1 MNSTVKQ
8 VNIAEIKIK
17 VVFTGGGT
25 GGHVYP
31 LISVERA
38 LKKLAARR
46 LLTLESVY
54 IGPDG
59 FSREAFEKEN
69 IRVVPIVAGKLR
81 RYFSPLN
88 FIDFFKVIIGFF
100 QSLYRV
106 WKFMPDLIFSKGGYG
121 AIPVVLVGRLY
132 RIPIFIHESDTIPG
146 LSNKIAAKFAKRI
159 GISFNKTFEYFPAEK
174 TALVGNPIRS
184 DLFLEQNKD
193 QARDH
198 FGFLKDKP
206 LVLVLGGSQGSQRIN
221 DLILEI
227 LEDIVRN
234 DIQILHQTGQANF
247 RQVAAEGRIIL
258 ESVPDI
264 YAKFYQA
271 RGFFNDKDY
280 ALALAASDL
289 VVARSGSGT
298 IFELSAAKKP
308 AILIPLPESA
318 GDHQKFNAFEYVK
331 AGAAI
336 VLEEP
341 NILPH
346 LFSQQIIDLI
356 HDEEKMNS
364 LANRANLFFQED
376 SAEKIAGEIFDL
388 LKIEHDNQQI
398 TN

>member
-1 MNSTVKQ
+1 
-8 VNIAEIKIK
+8 
-17 VVFTGGGT
+17 
-25 GGHVYP
+25 
-31 LISVERA
+31 
-38 LKKLAARR
+38 
-46 LLTLESVY
+46 
-54 IGPDG
+54 
-59 FSREAFEKEN
+59 
-69 IRVVPIVAGKLR
+69 
-81 RYFSPLN
+81 
-88 FIDFFKVIIGFF
+88 
-100 QSLYRV
+100 
-106 WKFMPDLIFSKGGYG
+106 
-121 AIPVVLVGRLY
+121 
-132 RIPIFIHESDTIPG
+132 

-184 DLFLEQNKD
+184 DLFLEQNQG

-206 LVLVLGGSQGSQRIN
+206 LVLILGGSQGSQRIN
-221 DLILEI
+221 DLIMEVLEE
-227 LEDIVRN
+227 LVRK
-234 DIQILHQTGQANF
+234 DIQVLHQTGQANF
-247 RQVAAEGRIIL
+247 RQVAAEGKIIL

-264 YAKFYQA
+264 YANFYQA
-271 RGFFNDKDY
+271 RGFFNDQDY

-318 GDHQKFNAFEYVK
+318 SDHQKLNAFEYSK

-346 LFSQQIIDLI
+346 LFAQQIIDLVY
-356 HDEEKMNS
+356 DEEKMNS

-376 SAEKIAGEIFDL
+376 SAEKIAKEIFDL
-388 LKIEHDNQQI
+388 LKIEYDDQQV